1 MIVPSRP
8 VPPPPKR
15 TFMSIAQDTI
25 KPGMLVKLKSGSPLM
40 TADSVRDGKMFCMYF
55 VGTEAKWITIA
66 REALVEIKEHEV
78 TDERPSDTD

>member
-1 MIVPSRP
+1 
-8 VPPPPKR
+8 
-15 TFMSIAQDTI
+15 
-25 KPGMLVKLKSGSPLM
+25 M